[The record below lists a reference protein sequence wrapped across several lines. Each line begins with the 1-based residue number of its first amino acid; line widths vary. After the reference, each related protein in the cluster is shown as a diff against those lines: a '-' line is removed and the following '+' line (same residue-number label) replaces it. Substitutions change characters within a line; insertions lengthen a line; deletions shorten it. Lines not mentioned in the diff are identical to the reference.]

1 MYLYAIDR
9 FYGTYGACFS
19 GIYASVG
26 CLEMA
31 QVVPLG

>member
-1 MYLYAIDR
+1 MYLFAIDR

-26 CLEMA
+26 GLVMG
-31 QVVPLG
+31 QVLPLG